1 MQRLGLNKNRPN
13 ISPEQMSPDDITGGH
28 KRKICG
34 LELIRRVD
42 TKTNRYTVTATVTEE
57 LLLIM

>member
-1 MQRLGLNKNRPN
+1 
-13 ISPEQMSPDDITGGH
+13 MSPDDKTGGH

-42 TKTNRYTVTATVTEE
+42 TKTNRYTVTVTATVTEE